1 MKLRT
6 NMLTSTV
13 IPVAIALGVAG
24 VATVTLNPAGMARAA
39 NPCAAKN
46 PCNPCAAKRPCNPC
60 AAKNP
65 CNPCAAKNPCNP
77 CAAAN
82 PCNPCNP
89 CAGAGSAYSSNCVVP
104 RLQAAAAAN
113 PCAAKRPCG
122 PCSPCAA
129 KKPCGPCGASAAN
142 PCAAKSPC
150 NPCAAKNPC
159 NPCAAKNPC
168 NPCAAANPCN
178 PCNPCAAA
186 APVELSEAEAKAA
199 YDCIIG
205 EMRAAYAKSGLA
217 VATDY
222 AGWKNYSRVAYSSAT
237 HGSRFV
243 SNYANAAGQD
253 YGKYEQSGPMPEG
266 TYLVKDSFLVSPDG
280 KVGVGPLFIMR
291 KMSSGW
297 HADSGDWKYAMVMP
311 NGSYFGET
319 KGRNAANMTFCHECH
334 MTVAEEQ
341 DSMFYLPE
349 EFRLK

>member
-1 MKLRT
+1 MKSRK
-6 NMLTSTV
+6 NMLTTTV
-13 IPVAIALGVAG
+13 IPMAIAFGVAG
-24 VATVTLNPAGMARAA
+24 VATVTLKPAGMARAA
-39 NPCAAKN
+39 NPCAARN
-46 PCNPCAAKRPCNPC
+46 PCNPCAAKKACNPC

-89 CAGAGSAYSSNCVVP
+89 CAGAASANSSNCVVP
-104 RLQAAAAAN
+104 RLQAAAAN
-113 PCAAKRPCG
+113 PCAAKN
-122 PCSPCAA
+122 
-129 KKPCGPCGASAAN
+129 PCGPCGAKAAN
-142 PCAAKSPC
+142 PCAVKNPC

-168 NPCAAANPCN
+168 NPC
-178 PCNPCAAA
+178 NPCAAA
-186 APVELSEAEAKAA
+186 EPVELSEAEANAA

-205 EMRAAYAKSGLA
+205 EMQAAYAKSGLA
-217 VATDY
+217 VAKDY

-243 SNYANAAGQD
+243 NNYANAAGHN
-253 YGKYEQSGPMPEG
+253 YGKYEESGPMPEG
-266 TYLVKDSFLVSPDG
+266 TYLVKDSFVVSPDG
-280 KVGVGPLFIMR
+280 QVGVGPLFIMR

-297 HADSGDWKYAMVMP
+297 YADSGDWKYAMVMP

-319 KGRNAANMTFCHECH
+319 KGRNATNMTFCHECH
-334 MTVAEEQ
+334 MSVAEEQ

-349 EFRLK
+349 EYRLQ